1 LSSWL
6 KDMHNNRTRSDQT
19 DSTVS
24 DAKLAGETTKLTT
37 VDRRTFLATGVGAA
51 GTALAGCVGGSGSDT
66 FTIGAIHPLSGDAGE
81 IGARMQDVMDAGV
94 RAVNEG
100 ADLGPLVGTAGE
112 GLENHDGVEV
122 EIEWRD
128 HRGSA
133 EQGRSEAEALILD
146 EGVDV
151 LCGSYFSGVTDTTAA
166 VADREGVPFVC
177 GTAIS
182 ASLTDLGYD
191 WFWQVPP
198 HNDKK
203 AESMFQFLNEFNA
216 EQDEDLERVAVI
228 HEDSTFGTDA
238 AGYMVDRAEEFGF
251 EVVMGP
257 IAYSESDISSFASE
271 IAQMQS
277 EDVEV
282 LVPASNLR
290 SANILLGDM
299 QTADWY
305 PEMFLTNGSAY
316 VDPSFLDDAE
326 LSDHIFSAIEYAD
339 DMFEIYPEIGEY
351 NDYAVEHGGSSFD
364 GSSLLGWGELF
375 TIIGA
380 ANNAE
385 TLGADDLKDS
395 LDSLRLEPMEG
406 GMPYPVEFNDN
417 GYNDES
423 FSSIIQNN
431 DSEMEMVWPF
441 EDAQDGTLTWPV
453 PEWDER

>member
-1 LSSWL
+1 MS
-6 KDMHNNRTRSDQT
+6 DNR
-19 DSTVS
+19 
-24 DAKLAGETTKLTT
+24 LTT
-37 VDRRTFLATGVGAA
+37 STRRSFLAAGAGVTGV
-51 GTALAGCVGGSGSDT
+51 ALAGCLGDDESDT

-81 IGARMQDVMDAGV
+81 IGERMQDVMNAGV
-94 RAVNEG
+94 QAVNEG
-100 ADLGPLVGTAGE
+100 ADLSPLVGTDGE
-112 GLENHDGVEV
+112 GLENHDGIEV

-128 HRGSA
+128 HRGDA
-133 EQGRSEAEALILD
+133 EQGRSEAESLILD

-151 LCGSYFSGVTDTTAA
+151 LCGSYFSGVTDTAAA

-203 AESMFQFLNEFNA
+203 AESMFQFLEEFND
-216 EQDEDLERVAVI
+216 EQDEDLERVAII

-238 AGYMVDRAEEFGF
+238 AGYMEDRAEEFGF
-251 EVVMGP
+251 DVVMGP
-257 IAYSESDISSFASE
+257 LAYSESDISSFSSE
-271 IAQMQS
+271 INEMES

-290 SANILLGDM
+290 SANILLRDM

-339 DMFEIYPEIGEY
+339 DMFEIYPEIGDY
-351 NDYAVEHGGSSFD
+351 NDYAVDQNGSSFD

-380 ANNAE
+380 ANNADS
-385 TLGADDLKDS
+385 LAADDLKDS
-395 LDSLRLEPMEG
+395 LDSLRLEPMES
-406 GMPYPVEFNDN
+406 GMPYPVEFNDS

-423 FSSIIQNN
+423 ISSIIQNN
-431 DSEMEMVWPF
+431 DSEMELVWPF

-453 PEWDER
+453 PEWDDR

>member
-1 LSSWL
+1 
-6 KDMHNNRTRSDQT
+6 MTGERTA
-19 DSTVS
+19 V
-24 DAKLAGETTKLTT
+24 A
-37 VDRRTFLATGVGAA
+37 RRTFLAAGVGATGA
-51 GTALAGCVGGSGSDT
+51 ALAGCLGGDEPDT
-66 FTIGAIHPLSGDAGE
+66 FTIGAIHPLSGDGGE

-94 RAVNEG
+94 QAVNEG
-100 ADLGPLVGTAGE
+100 AELGPLVGTDGE
-112 GLENHDGVEV
+112 GLENHDGIEV

-128 HRGSA
+128 HRGDA
-133 EQGRSEAEALILD
+133 EQGRSEAENLILD

-151 LCGSYFSGVTDTTAA
+151 LCGSYFSGVTDTAAA

-203 AESMFQFLNEFNA
+203 AESMFQFLEEFNA
-216 EQDEDLERVAVI
+216 EHDEDLERVAVI

-238 AGYMVDRAEEFGF
+238 AGYMEDRAEEFGF

-257 IAYSESDISSFASE
+257 VAYSESDISSFSSE
-271 IAQMQS
+271 IGEMQS

-339 DMFEIYPEIGEY
+339 DMFEIYPEISEY
-351 NDYAVEHGGSSFD
+351 NDYAVEHGGASFD

-385 TLGADDLKDS
+385 SLGADDLKDS
-395 LDSLRLEPMEG
+395 LDSLHLEPMES
-406 GMPYPVEFNDN
+406 GMPYPVEFNDS

-423 FSSIIQNN
+423 ISSIVQNN
-431 DSEMEMVWPF
+431 DSEMELVWPF